1 MARKKKLAQ
10 SLAALLLVLAPS
22 VASAKS
28 GSKKKRHSEP
38 VMTGALVPLSKL
50 RSDPLPRPS
59 GNLVVLPVNFP
70 SERVEVNIY
79 NPDGSFN
86 EASLEQ
92 LYHAFRC
99 KRTGTEKPIDP
110 HLFEILSIV
119 YDHYGKPLE
128 LVSGFRNQEHTSSFH
143 FHGSASDIRIAGVDE
158 KELHTFAT
166 SLDVGGMGIGRYP
179 RAKFVHIDVRPE
191 PSYRWTD
198 RSPPGGDGG
207 RKKKSKRRNA

>member
-10 SLAALLLVLAPS
+10 SLVALLLALSPA
-22 VASAKS
+22 VASAK
-28 GSKKKRHSEP
+28 GKKKRHSEP
-38 VMTGALVPLSKL
+38 VMTGALVPLGKL
-50 RSDPLPRPS
+50 RSEPLPRPS
-59 GNLVVLPVNFP
+59 GNLVILPVNFP

-86 EASLEQ
+86 EASLDQ

-110 HLFEILSIV
+110 HLFEILSIIH
-119 YDHYGKPLE
+119 DHYGKPLE

-143 FHGSASDIRIAGVDE
+143 FHGSASDIRIVGVDE
-158 KELHTFAT
+158 KELHAYVT

-179 RAKFVHIDVRPE
+179 RAHFVHVDVRPE
-191 PSYRWTD
+191 PSFRWVD
-198 RSPPGGDGG
+198 YSPPGSSDMGQPKD
-207 RKKKSKRRNA
+207 RKRSPNS